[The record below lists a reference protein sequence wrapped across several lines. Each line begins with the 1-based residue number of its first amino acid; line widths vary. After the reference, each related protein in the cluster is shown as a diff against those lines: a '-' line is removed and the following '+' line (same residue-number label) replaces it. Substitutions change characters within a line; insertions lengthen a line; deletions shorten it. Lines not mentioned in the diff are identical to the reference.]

1 MPSMSQRF
9 NDNFKANR
17 ATISQLMSS
26 SSNLAPNAATSAL
39 RRVLEVGID
48 GVSRFPSAK
57 VTAAAALGRRGS
69 AESAID
75 ALIRQHL
82 ALAGAQGFLT
92 NLGGIETMAITMPA
106 NVSGMAIVQA
116 RMVAG
121 IAHLRGYDIDDQRVR
136 GAVLMCLIGEKGV
149 HDLVDKGELPSPLV
163 VATAPVIDDT
173 LHARITE
180 KVMAALV
187 QNATGKRV
195 TVVAS
200 KRIPLVGGG
209 VGAAAD
215 GYTTWGIAQYAKS
228 QFVSRRR

>member
-1 MPSMSQRF
+1 MASLSQRF
-9 NDNFKANR
+9 TANR
-17 ATISQLMSS
+17 GAFTQMGRQIMSS
-26 SSNLAPNAATSAL
+26 APGLAPTAASGVL
-39 RRVLEVGID
+39 RRLLDAGID
-48 GVSRFPSAK
+48 GMPRFPGAK
-57 VTAAAALGRRGS
+57 AAAAASLGKRGS
-69 AESAID
+69 AEHAID
-75 ALIRQHL
+75 ALIKQHL
-82 ALAGAQGFLT
+82 ALAGAQGFVT
-92 NLGGIETMAITMPA
+92 NLGGIETMALTMPA

-136 GAVLMCLIGEKGV
+136 GAVLMCMIGEKGV
-149 HDLVDKGELPSPLV
+149 QDLVDRGELPSPLI
-163 VATAPVIDDT
+163 VATAPVIDER
-173 LHARITE
+173 LHATITE

-187 QNATGKRV
+187 SNATGKRV

-215 GYTTWGIAQYAKS
+215 GYATWGIAQYAKG